1 MDRFGNESAFP
12 LPAVRDEAVPEQ
24 EKAVARL
31 GGVCVDAA
39 AQVVLPPSQAEY
51 YAVTDLQGRILRT
64 GPYAPVVSLDSLQPG
79 WYLVRTLQRSGLSH
93 VVAKVW
99 KRE

>member
-1 MDRFGNESAFP
+1 MSLRHDP
-12 LPAVRDEAVPEQ
+12 I
-24 EKAVARL
+24 VACRPY
-31 GGVCVDAA
+31 
-39 AQVVLPPSQAEY
+39 VLPPSQAEY

-64 GPYAPVVSLDSLQPG
+64 GPYAPVVSLGSLQPG